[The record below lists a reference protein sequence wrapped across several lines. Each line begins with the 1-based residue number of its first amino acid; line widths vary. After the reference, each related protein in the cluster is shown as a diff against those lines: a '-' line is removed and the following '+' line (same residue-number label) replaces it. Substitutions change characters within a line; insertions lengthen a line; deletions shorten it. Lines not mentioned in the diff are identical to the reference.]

1 MTFTSSLWVFFISR
15 LDQRLKQEVCLCSL
29 SELLCSHTIMDLLWM
44 ILLLVLIRADAQR
57 VTEVRGE
64 EGGNLTL
71 TCSSLQNET
80 NIHWFMEVYRG
91 FRTCIGRTFTP
102 THSTFCS
109 PDFESKYLMESNR
122 LVVKDLTAEDSRLY
136 SCGRRNQSGLHF
148 VDSFNLTL
156 GKTSVKTS
164 GDGSSSNSTAQTSTT
179 EHFLYG
185 SLSLNA
191 ALMCAVTG
199 LICALCCVK
208 RRSSLQQQ
216 DRQPAFPCE
225 IPKTVDTVQY
235 EEIQLPPTRPPRSE
249 CIYYK
254 AQLPAAMLSPC

>member
-1 MTFTSSLWVFFISR
+1 
-15 LDQRLKQEVCLCSL
+15 
-29 SELLCSHTIMDLLWM
+29 MDLLWM

-64 EGGNLTL
+64 EGGSLTL
-71 TCSSLQNET
+71 TCSIT
-80 NIHWFMEVYRG
+80 PTITDIYWFMEVYRG
-91 FRTCIGRTFTP
+91 FRAGIGRTYGP
-102 THSTFCS
+102 HSSSYYS

-156 GKTSVKTS
+156 GKTSA
-164 GDGSSSNSTAQTSTT
+164 AQTSTT
-179 EHFLYG
+179 ELFLYG